1 MGAYVTSSEIVERLG
16 DDVALQLTTDTGS
29 VVNTSLI
36 DDYIAEV
43 EGDIDQFVRKRTS
56 ETITQA
62 DYPKTFAMLRG
73 KAVTMTIH
81 RLHLRRDPGSESWKG
96 ANEKAVADLER
107 LAKGENAF
115 PDRPLN
121 EPRFISGSE
130 GQNASAAGNRGL

>member
-1 MGAYVTSSEIVERLG
+1 MGAYVTSAEIVERLG
-16 DDVALQLTTDTGS
+16 DAVALQLTTDTGS

-36 DDYIAEV
+36 DEYIADV

-107 LAKGENAF
+107 LAKGENDL
-115 PDRPLN
+115 PDEALN
-121 EPRFISGSE
+121 APRLSYGYDD
-130 GQNASAAGNRGL
+130 QNAAASGNRGL